1 MSFEIH
7 LKIVLT
13 NVNETTG
20 LLEKLQKILPRTS
33 LITKCKVFR
42 RPHLDH
48 GDIVFDQALNN
59 SFHGRLEPIRCKAA
73 LVRTGSIGRTS
84 NKGFIKKLVWSHGN
98 SDDGSDKYFFFFFQ
112 NKKNKHIN
120 ICLYNLHILLVTLKL
135 DFH

>member
-1 MSFEIH
+1 M
-7 LKIVLT
+7 
-13 NVNETTG
+13 NETTG

-98 SDDGSDKYFFFFFQ
+98 SDDGSDKYFFFFFFKI
-112 NKKNKHIN
+112 KKTN
-120 ICLYNLHILLVTLKL
+120 ISIFVFIICIFYS
-135 DFH
+135 